1 MKSSHIAIL
10 LPLACALPLAACDKG
25 STAAKQ
31 DELVN
36 EEQIGDSTEAAADRA
51 MVAAEKA
58 IDASAAA
65 TQNASEKV
73 GQAAGRAGA
82 AVRDATK
89 DAAGSASE
97 QANRIATDAPAE

>member
-1 MKSSHIAIL
+1 MKPTIVAIL
-10 LPLACALPLAACDKG
+10 LPMACALPLAACDKG
-25 STAAKQ
+25 ATAAKQ
-31 DELVN
+31 DQLVN

-58 IDASAAA
+58 IDAG
-65 TQNASEKV
+65 ASVAEKAGDKV
-73 GQAAGRAGA
+73 GDAAGRAGA

-97 QANRIATDAPAE
+97 QVNRIATDAPAE